1 VRILLIDPS
10 DRGGIAL
17 YTDLI
22 AQALAAAEVHPR
34 LLASRALAMDD
45 RDYPVYRRLP
55 VQQWGRPEGAGVG
68 FYAGRLSAWARSMA
82 IVEQVVRRV
91 HPEVVHFQ
99 FGLNRRL
106 DATMVHRVRKL
117 APVVW
122 TAHDVLPFE
131 RTDKDRARYA
141 AIYRAVDRVVVHG
154 QKAATAVE
162 ELAGVAATVIEHP
175 TPRRIT
181 HVTRAE
187 ARARLG
193 VPASQRLLVAPG
205 FIRSYKGYDLL
216 ASVWEE
222 LGDEAPQLIVMGEL
236 LTESERPVVERL
248 ARSPRVR
255 LALGYASSEDL
266 DTAIIAADAV
276 VLPYRE
282 ASDSGLVHL
291 ARALQTPV
299 LASDAPQLAESVV
312 STKAGIALPRDVARW
327 AEAVNGS
334 LPPPPSPPPPLA
346 AIGRAHLEL
355 YESLL
360 HRPGPASQAA
370 PVRAVTPERRRRVTV
385 YSDATDLGGAEVS
398 LRTLLGALDPSLD
411 VVAVGVEQRV
421 LDFLVADRPD
431 TKTVL
436 LEPVRNKADAL
447 RIAAHVR
454 AIRSLRPEI
463 FHANMR
469 IPWSCQYGVLAATMT
484 RGTRILAVE
493 HAPVPPAN
501 ATQRR
506 LRAWLTTHVD
516 IHVAHSEAAAR
527 EIEELSGLPR
537 STLRVIHLGVPDG
550 PLDPIDERPI
560 AGPTVGSIGRLVREK
575 GFDVLIRAL
584 TRLPKVAAL
593 VIGDGP
599 ERGPL
604 ERLAREQGVEDRVV
618 FLGWKEDA
626 RRWLTAMDV
635 FVVPSRIEG
644 FGLGIVEAMLAR
656 VPVIAAAVGGTAEV
670 IIDEE
675 TGWLVPPDDPDALAA
690 AIERVLGDEVLRG
703 RTTRLARSLVK
714 TEFTPEIMAG
724 RFEAMYR
731 ELAP

>member
-1 VRILLIDPS
+1 VRVLLIDPS

-22 AQALAAAEVHPR
+22 AQALAAAELRPS
-34 LLASRALAMDD
+34 LLASRALPADE
-45 RDYPVYRRLP
+45 RDYPVHRRLP

-68 FYAGRLSAWARSMA
+68 FYAHRLSAWARSMT
-82 IVEQVVRRV
+82 IVEQVIRRV

-106 DATMVHRVRKL
+106 DATMVRRVRRL

-131 RTDKDRARYA
+131 RTEQDAARFA
-141 AIYRAVDRVVVHG
+141 SIYRVVDRVVVHG
-154 QKAATAVE
+154 QKAAAEVQA
-162 ELAGVAATVIEHP
+162 LAGVTAKVIEHP
-175 TPRRIT
+175 SPRRAT
-181 HVTRAE
+181 QLTRAE
-187 ARARLG
+187 ARTRLH
-193 VPASQRLLVAPG
+193 VAQSERLLVAPG

-222 LGDEAPQLIVMGEL
+222 LGEAAPRLIVMGEL
-236 LTESERPVVERL
+236 LTESERPVVDRL
-248 ARSPRVR
+248 ARSASVQ

-266 DTAIIAADAV
+266 ETAILASDAV
-276 VLPYRE
+276 LLPYRE

-299 LASDAPQLAESVV
+299 LASDVPQLAESVL
-312 STKAGIALPRDVARW
+312 STRAGVALPRDVGRW
-327 AEAVNGS
+327 AEAVTGP
-334 LPPPPSPPPPLA
+334 LPPPPSQPPPLA
-346 AIGRAHLEL
+346 AIGRAHMEVYEEL
-355 YESLL
+355 VRGPLMPVPIAAGGGA
-360 HRPGPASQAA
+360 RPD
-370 PVRAVTPERRRRVTV
+370 RRRRVTV
-385 YSDATDLGGAEVS
+385 YSDARELGGAEVS
-398 LRTLLGALDPSLD
+398 LRTLLGALDRSLD
-411 VVAVGVEQRV
+411 VVVVGVEQRV
-421 LDFLVADRPD
+421 VDYLVGDRPD

-436 LEPVRNKADAL
+436 LEPVRDKSDAV
-447 RIAAHVR
+447 RITAHIR
-454 AIRSLRPEI
+454 AIRGLRPEI
-463 FHANMR
+463 FHANLN
-469 IPWSCQYGVLAATMT
+469 IPWACQYGMLAATLT
-484 RGTRILAVE
+484 RGTKILAVE
-493 HAPVPPAN
+493 HAPVPAAN

-506 LRAWLTTHVD
+506 LRSWLSSHVD

-537 STLRVIHLGVPDG
+537 STLRVIHAGVPDAPFEG
-550 PLDPIDERPI
+550 VPRPI
-560 AGPTVGSIGRLVREK
+560 GGPTVGSIGRLVHEK
-575 GFDVLIRAL
+575 GFDILIHAL
-584 TRLPKVAAL
+584 ARLPGVSAL
-593 VIGDGP
+593 LVGDGS
-599 ERGPL
+599 ERGAL

-618 FLGWKEDA
+618 FVGWKDDA

-670 IIDEE
+670 VIDEE
-675 TGWLVPPDDPDALAA
+675 TGWLVPPEDPGRLAD

-724 RFEAMYR
+724 RFEAIYR